1 IFQQCSRRIQNG
13 GWARQVTQADFQI
26 AEEISPVPIELSGF
40 SGLSG
45 DHPLP
50 YPCQSRKAAHA
61 LSRIVVGLG
70 ASGEPLTLSLPHVHM
85 PCSISDERR
94 RWRTTCPF
102 QTLAPT
108 YKCEPRKFCGF

>member
-1 IFQQCSRRIQNG
+1 AERRRRDANVLGIFQQCSRRIQNG

-70 ASGEPLTLSLPHVHM
+70 ASGEPLTLSLPQNDLPLPDLGPDLQM
-85 PCSISDERR
+85 
-94 RWRTTCPF
+94 
-102 QTLAPT
+102 
-108 YKCEPRKFCGF
+108 